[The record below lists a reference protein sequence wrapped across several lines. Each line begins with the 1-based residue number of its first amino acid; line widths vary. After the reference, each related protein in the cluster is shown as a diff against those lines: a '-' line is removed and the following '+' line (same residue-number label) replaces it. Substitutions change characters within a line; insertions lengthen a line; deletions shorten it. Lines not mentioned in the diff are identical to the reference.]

1 MYIFKHFC
9 IETVSLQI
17 SSFPTNQKK
26 KRKKKCKLVLYKSNK
41 FWGEFDLLAL
51 K

>member
-26 KRKKKCKLVLYKSNK
+26 KKGKKSVNLYCIKVTS
-41 FWGEFDLLAL
+41 FGENLIYWH
-51 K
+51 